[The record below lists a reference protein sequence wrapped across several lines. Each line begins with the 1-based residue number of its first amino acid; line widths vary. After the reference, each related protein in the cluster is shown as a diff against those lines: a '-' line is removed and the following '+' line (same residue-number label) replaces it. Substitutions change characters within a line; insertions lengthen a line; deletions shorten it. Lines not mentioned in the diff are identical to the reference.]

1 MTPKE
6 KAIDLLD
13 KYYYDTDLLYEY
25 LTWIQAKKC
34 ALITVD
40 EIMKAVGWEKMEL
53 GVDRDNYWTEV
64 KQEIEK
70 L

>member
-34 ALITVD
+34 ALIVVD
-40 EIMKAVGWEKMEL
+40 EILEFIEDERQGFNWKTYYQK
-53 GVDRDNYWTEV
+53 V

>member
-40 EIMKAVGWEKMEL
+40 EILNIECIEVL
-53 GVDRDNYWTEV
+53 YWKEV
-64 KQEIEK
+64 RQEIEK

>member
-6 KAIDLLD
+6 KAIDLYN
-13 KYYYDTDLLYEY
+13 KFYNYESHMNSVEVRH
-25 LTWIQAKKC
+25 LTAKGF
-34 ALITVD
+34 ALICCNEV
-40 EIMKAVGWEKMEL
+40 L
-53 GVDRDNYWTEV
+53 GDMGADRECAFWTEV